1 MSEDMDEESGSN
13 ELEKA
18 KLTKKVTE
26 NPNSQELLLRCE
38 EGQAPS
44 LAQTAK
50 VITDD
55 VIRASLLSMKPRSN
69 EQSTTHA
76 TVDHCKSNGTGHS
89 MTSRRVSA
97 VSVSGSEA
105 VKVTEENELKPC
117 KKPSVASN
125 IKVVSV
131 CVNSRS

>member
-1 MSEDMDEESGSN
+1 MDEESGSN

-55 VIRASLLSMKPRSN
+55 VIRASLGNR
-69 EQSTTHA
+69 
-76 TVDHCKSNGTGHS
+76 VDS
-89 MTSRRVSA
+89 VSA
-97 VSVSGSEA
+97 KTRA
-105 VKVTEENELKPC
+105 FNE
-117 KKPSVASN
+117 
-125 IKVVSV
+125 
-131 CVNSRS
+131 